1 MTFCGYFGRT
11 FPQTC
16 GKPRKFIILTF
27 KTLKLTKKMAIY
39 EAFTSTAIERIE
51 TGKNEVQI
59 TYTSDLNKQYG
70 FNCADVDQF
79 RDDLSSVLVDLELN
93 RNPASVGRFVHES
106 INKGALVAQ

>member
-1 MTFCGYFGRT
+1 
-11 FPQTC
+11 
-16 GKPRKFIILTF
+16 
-27 KTLKLTKKMAIY
+27 MAIY
-39 EAFTSTAIERIE
+39 EAFTSTAIEKIE
-51 TGKNEVQI
+51 TGSNDVKI

-79 RDDLSSVLVDLELN
+79 RDDLSSVLVNLELN

>member
-1 MTFCGYFGRT
+1 
-11 FPQTC
+11 
-16 GKPRKFIILTF
+16 
-27 KTLKLTKKMAIY
+27 MAIY

-51 TGKNEVQI
+51 TNKNDVQI

-79 RDDLSSVLVDLELN
+79 SDDLSSILIDIQLS

-106 INKGALVAQ
+106 VTKGALVAQ